1 MIIIAITAAI
11 TDGTE
16 IVIMDGTTIVA
27 GIAKGR
33 RTAGGVITV
42 AHGTGARAA
51 ASCSVRFGSA
61 PEEAAGD
68 RLRSRHRDAGAERCG
83 RSASGRRRM
92 RRRLVER
99 RIPGVIAIEPAR
111 IA

>member
-83 RSASGRRRM
+83 RRARQAAAACAAGSSSGAFQAS
-92 RRRLVER
+92 
-99 RIPGVIAIEPAR
+99 
-111 IA
+111 